1 MPISNFTL
9 TMIKPDAVSKGL
21 TGSILKDIT
30 DAGFSIIALKLTS
43 LTLTDAQRFYSIHQG
58 KPFYEDLIKFMTSG
72 PIVAAVLKKENAV
85 ESFRKLIGSTN
96 PDQAEEGTLRKKYA
110 ESTQRNAVHGSDSD
124 ENATIEA
131 HFHFADREIF
141 FCL

>member
-1 MPISNFTL
+1 MSISNFTL

>member
-1 MPISNFTL
+1 MSISNFTL

-58 KPFYEDLIKFMTSG
+58 KPFYEDLIQFMTSG

>member
-1 MPISNFTL
+1 MSISNFTL

-110 ESTQRNAVHGSDSD
+110 GKYTAECRSWVR
-124 ENATIEA
+124 
-131 HFHFADREIF
+131 
-141 FCL
+141 